1 MCEYCGCQAVEAI
14 EVLTAEHDAV
24 VNLIGTARTAAQQGD
39 VATAAAT
46 ARDIA
51 AVLAPHT
58 VVEEEGLFPALAE
71 ESEDHAGHIEQLR
84 AEHRSI
90 EAVLA
95 EAVDAPAPLGVPLDP
110 AWPARLLDA
119 LELLR
124 DHILKEQDGAFPA
137 ALATLGPDQWA
148 RVDAVRARVVALWEA
163 PGAARWG
170 TTAAR

>member
-24 VNLIGTARTAAQQGD
+24 VNLIGTARAAAQQAD
-39 VATAAAT
+39 LVTAAAT

-71 ESEDHAGHIEQLR
+71 ESEDHAGHVAQLR
-84 AEHRSI
+84 GEHRRI

-95 EAVDAPAPLGVPLDP
+95 EAVDAPGPLRVPLDP
-110 AWPARLLDA
+110 VWPTRLLDA

-124 DHILKEQDGAFPA
+124 EHILKEQDGAFPA
-137 ALATLGPDQWA
+137 ALSCLSPEQWA
-148 RVDAVRARVVALWEA
+148 RVDAVRARVVARWET
-163 PGAARWG
+163 PGAAVLR
-170 TTAAR
+170 

>member
-24 VNLIGTARTAAQQGD
+24 VNLIGTAREAVQRAD
-39 VATAAAT
+39 VVTAAAT

-58 VVEEEGLFPALAE
+58 MVEEEGLFPALAQ
-71 ESEDHAGHIEQLR
+71 ESEDHAGHVEQLR
-84 AEHRSI
+84 AEHRRI

-95 EAVDAPAPLGVPLDP
+95 EAVDATGPLCVPLDP
-110 AWPARLLDA
+110 VWPARLLDA

-124 DHILKEQDGAFPA
+124 EHILKEQDGAFPA
-137 ALATLGPDQWA
+137 ALATLGPEQWA
-148 RVDAVRARVVALWEA
+148 SVDAVRARVVARWETPDA
-163 PGAARWG
+163 AAAR
-170 TTAAR
+170 